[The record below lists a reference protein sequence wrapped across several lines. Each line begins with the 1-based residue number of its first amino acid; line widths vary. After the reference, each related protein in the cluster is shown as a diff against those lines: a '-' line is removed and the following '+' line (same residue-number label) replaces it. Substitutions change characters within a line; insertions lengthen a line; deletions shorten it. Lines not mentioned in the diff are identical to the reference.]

1 MHSLQVEEAAAS
13 PLSASA
19 PQAVLYAQKVLY
31 PQNHN
36 CSIRKKI
43 ALSAKIKG
51 FSPPAAYLKNAGKG
65 GDYFFT
71 TFDN

>member
-1 MHSLQVEEAAAS
+1 MHSRQVEEAAAS

-51 FSPPAAYLKNAGKG
+51 FSPPAAFFYRMQARAGIVFYYL
-65 GDYFFT
+65 
-71 TFDN
+71 